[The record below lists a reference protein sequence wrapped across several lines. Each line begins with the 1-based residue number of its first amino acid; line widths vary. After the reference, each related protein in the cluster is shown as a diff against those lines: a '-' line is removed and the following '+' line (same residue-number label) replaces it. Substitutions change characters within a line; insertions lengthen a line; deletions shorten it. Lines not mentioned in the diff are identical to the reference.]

1 MPRPQVGDQMN
12 EPMTTRTKDDDVTT
26 YTAQLERGTDGRWTV
41 ELLEEPRVHTWGN
54 TVTQALARIREAA
67 AMWFDTDE
75 ASIEL
80 IPAPVLPKNALRII
94 EQAGQ
99 ARDQARTADR
109 VAIDK
114 TRKAAVELA
123 RRGISMRDAAAIL
136 GISHQRVHQ
145 LLAEDAGEQRRTG

>member
-1 MPRPQVGDQMN
+1 
-12 EPMTTRTKDDDVTT
+12 MTTRTKENHVTTT
-26 YTAQLERGTDGRWTV
+26 YTAQLQQEADGRWSV
-41 ELLEEPRVHTWGN
+41 ELAEEPRVHTWGN
-54 TVTQALARIREAA
+54 TVTQALARMREAA

-80 IPAPVLPKNALRII
+80 IPALVLPKTALRII

-109 VAIDK
+109 VAIEK
-114 TRKAAVELA
+114 TKKAAVELA

-145 LLAEDAGEQRRTG
+145 LLAEDASQQRKTG

>member
-1 MPRPQVGDQMN
+1 MN
-12 EPMTTRTKDDDVTT
+12 QPMATRTKEDDVTT
-26 YTAQLERGTDGRWTV
+26 YTAQLEREADGRWTV

-54 TVTQALARIREAA
+54 TVIQALSRVREAA

-80 IPAPVLPKNALRII
+80 IPAPVLPKTALRII

-109 VAIDK
+109 VAIEK
-114 TRKAAVELA
+114 TTKAAVELA
-123 RRGISMRDAAAIL
+123 RRGISLRDAAAIL

-145 LLAEDAGEQRRTG
+145 LLTEDATEQRGTG

>member
-1 MPRPQVGDQMN
+1 MPRPQVGDPMN
-12 EPMTTRTKDDDVTT
+12 QPMTTHPKEDDVTT
-26 YTAQLERGTDGRWTV
+26 YTAQLERGSDGRWTV

-54 TVTQALARIREAA
+54 TVAQALSRMREAA

-80 IPAPVLPKNALRII
+80 IPAPVLPKNTLRII

-114 TRKAAVELA
+114 TKKAAVELA
-123 RRGISMRDAAAIL
+123 RKGISMRDAAAIL

-145 LLAEDAGEQRRTG
+145 LLTEDANEQRKTG

>member
-1 MPRPQVGDQMN
+1 
-12 EPMTTRTKDDDVTT
+12 MTARTKEDHVTAT
-26 YTAQLERGTDGRWTV
+26 YTAQLHQEADGRWTV
-41 ELLEEPRVHTWGN
+41 ELAEEPRVHTWGN
-54 TVTQALARIREAA
+54 TVNQALTRMREAA

-80 IPAPVLPKNALRII
+80 TPAPVLPKTILRTI
-94 EQAGQ
+94 EQAGE

-109 VAIDK
+109 VAIEK

-123 RRGISMRDAAAIL
+123 RRGLSVRDAAAIL

-145 LLAEDAGEQRRTG
+145 LLAEDATQQRKTG

>member
-1 MPRPQVGDQMN
+1 MN
-12 EPMTTRTKDDDVTT
+12 ARTKEDDVTT
-26 YTAQLERGTDGRWTV
+26 YTAQLEREADGRWTIK
-41 ELLEEPRVHTWGN
+41 LLEEPRVHTWGN
-54 TVTQALARIREAA
+54 TVTQALARMREAA

-80 IPAPVLPKNALRII
+80 IPAPVLPKSALRII

-114 TRKAAVELA
+114 TKKAAVELA

-145 LLAEDAGEQRRTG
+145 LLTEHANEQHKTG

>member
-1 MPRPQVGDQMN
+1 
-12 EPMTTRTKDDDVTT
+12 MTTRTKDNDDVTT
-26 YTAQLERGTDGRWTV
+26 YTAQLEREADGRWTV
-41 ELLEEPRVHTWGN
+41 ELAEDPRVHTWGN
-54 TVTQALARIREAA
+54 TVTQALTRMREAT

-80 IPAPVLPKNALRII
+80 IPAPVLPKTALRII

-99 ARDQARTADR
+99 ARDKARTADR

-114 TRKAAVELA
+114 TTKAAVELA

-145 LLAEDAGEQRRTG
+145 LLAQDASEQAHTG

>member
-1 MPRPQVGDQMN
+1 
-12 EPMTTRTKDDDVTT
+12 MTGRTKEDDVMAT
-26 YTAQLERGTDGRWTV
+26 YTAQLEREADGRWTV

-54 TVTQALARIREAA
+54 TVTQALTRIREAA

-80 IPAPVLPKNALRII
+80 IPAPVLPKTALRII
-94 EQAGQ
+94 EQAGH

-109 VAIDK
+109 VAIEK
-114 TRKAAVELA
+114 TKKAAVELA

-145 LLAEDAGEQRRTG
+145 LLAEDANEQRRTG